1 MKFRDMRA
9 ADADRTK
16 KGNLRKNAKALLDKA
31 TGEGMP
37 PATPAHASTGVRG
50 DWNGANWQYRI
61 RGMLPPPP
69 HFGVQ
74 PLRSRIQRQTRKR
87 RTGGVR

>member
-1 MKFRDMRA
+1 MRFRDMRA

-16 KGNLRKNAKALLDKA
+16 KGNLRKASKLLLDKA
-31 TGEGMP
+31 TAQGMP
-37 PATPAHASTGVRG
+37 PATPARAVTGARG
-50 DWNGANWQYRI
+50 DWNGANWVYRLA
-61 RGMLPPPP
+61 GKPPLPP

-74 PLRSRIQRQTRKR
+74 PMRSRIQRQTRKR